1 MATDTGRMQ
10 VKMEVD
16 MTDIEVGILQ
26 TVWLQASRKALRE
39 PHASALE
46 DFATPSEAS
55 LFLPRELTR
64 NSCCDLEVPPITSSR
79 PSQLIPRPKVTL
91 NYQGDN
97 FLNPLNWCL
106 LAS

>member
-16 MTDIEVGILQ
+16 VTDIGVGILQ

-64 NSCCDLEVPPITSSR
+64 NSCCDLEVPPFKHHFKQTLSTDTQTQSHLELSR
-79 PSQLIPRPKVTL
+79 
-91 NYQGDN
+91 G
-97 FLNPLNWCL
+97 
-106 LAS
+106 

>member
-16 MTDIEVGILQ
+16 VTDIKVVILQ

-39 PHASALE
+39 PYASALE

-64 NSCCDLEVPPITSSR
+64 NSCCDLEVSPPPHYFKQALSTDTQTQSHLELSR
-79 PSQLIPRPKVTL
+79 
-91 NYQGDN
+91 G
-97 FLNPLNWCL
+97 
-106 LAS
+106 

>member
-64 NSCCDLEVPPITSSR
+64 NSCCDLEVPPPHHFKQTLSTDTQTQSHLELSR
-79 PSQLIPRPKVTL
+79 
-91 NYQGDN
+91 G
-97 FLNPLNWCL
+97 
-106 LAS
+106 

>member
-16 MTDIEVGILQ
+16 VTDIGVVILQ

-39 PHASALE
+39 PYASALE

-64 NSCCDLEVPPITSSR
+64 NSCCDLEVSPL
-79 PSQLIPRPKVTL
+79 PSLQA
-91 NYQGDN
+91 G
-97 FLNPLNWCL
+97 PLH
-106 LAS
+106 